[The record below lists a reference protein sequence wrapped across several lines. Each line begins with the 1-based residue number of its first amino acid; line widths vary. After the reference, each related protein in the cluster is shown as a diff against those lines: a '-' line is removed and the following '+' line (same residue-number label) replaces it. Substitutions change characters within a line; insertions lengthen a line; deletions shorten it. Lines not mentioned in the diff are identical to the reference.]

1 MMIHYRFLLEELR
14 YGGKQVLTFVV
25 CVALSIATLTA
36 LNSFRRDIH
45 GSLID
50 EARALQGGDII
61 IHAHQPISEEL
72 QGTIDTLA
80 REQDFQQQDTLEF
93 YTVALSE
100 DKDNSLFSSIKAV
113 ESSYPFF
120 GTIEIASGR
129 KLGEVLKPGRVVVA
143 QEVLERLDLAVG
155 GLLNIGDIAFEI
167 ADVVTFESMR
177 PVSFLTLGPRIFV
190 SMADVDRLGL
200 LGRGSR
206 VEHEILI
213 QLADPATADRLSE
226 SLSAV
231 AIPRV
236 ERVETAKNARSR
248 VKVFFDNLLFFLSCI
263 SILPLMLSGIG
274 MQGSLSAI
282 LYQKQ
287 NVIAVTK
294 AFGASNRYLL
304 IQYLAMVSFMG
315 ACGSVIGVIAGYLI
329 KRLFPLLFRDLL
341 PQDVGY
347 AFHPVDALEGIVLG
361 IFVVTVFTLL
371 PLHRLGAVKP
381 VMIFRHETGSEK
393 PGAAPLLAGIICGV
407 FLILLV
413 IRQIDDLKIGIFF
426 VIGLILL
433 IGTVALAASAS
444 LWLLK
449 RSTLPTLALRQAAKS
464 LYRPGNASR
473 SIVITLTSAISVL
486 LLIFLLKLNLFATF
500 IESYPENAPN
510 LFCIDIQQDQKD
522 LFQSVVGEEVVLFP
536 VIRARLLSI
545 NNTMI
550 NAEQERQR
558 KTDNLG
564 REFNLTYRETLLEDE
579 IISDGNSLFGD
590 SKSLP
595 SGVVALSVL
604 DSIAE
609 IGEIGLHDRLRFN
622 IQGVE
627 IDAQVTSIRSRTKSR
642 LYPFFYFVFD
652 SGTLEAAPQTFFAA
666 MHLPKS
672 LIPDMIT
679 AITAQLPNVS
689 TINVADMADRFGQ
702 LMKRLSVIVTFFAS
716 FSIMA
721 GCLILVSTI
730 FATRLDRIKETVY
743 YKVLGADSSIVLRI
757 LSYEHAMLALLS
769 SSMSVLFAEAAAW
782 LICRTVFDIAYQ
794 PHWYVAAL
802 TVLSSIILLVLIG
815 LASSVGI
822 IRQRPAVYLQQQ
834 NSV

>member
-1 MMIHYRFLLEELR
+1 MIINYRFLWEELR
-14 YGGKQVLTFVV
+14 YGGKQALTFVI

-61 IHAHQPISEEL
+61 VHAHQPISSEL
-72 QGTIDTLA
+72 QDTIDTLA
-80 REQDFQQQDTLEF
+80 QNQGFRQQKTLEF
-93 YTVALSE
+93 YTVALTQS
-100 DKDNSLFSSIKAV
+100 KDSSLFSSIKAV

-129 KLGEVLKPGRVVVA
+129 NLNEVLKPGSVVVA
-143 QEVLERLDLAVG
+143 QEVLERLDLAIG
-155 GLLNIGDIAFEI
+155 ELLNIGEVTLQIV
-167 ADVVTFESMR
+167 DVVKFESMR
-177 PVSFLTLGPRIFV
+177 PVSFLSLGPRIFI

-213 QLADPATADRLSE
+213 QLADPDDAHRLAEMLREVATPS
-226 SLSAV
+226 
-231 AIPRV
+231 V

-248 VKVFFDNLLFFLSCI
+248 VKIFFDNLLFFLSCI
-263 SILPLMLSGIG
+263 SILTLMLSGIG

-287 NVIAVTK
+287 KIIAVTK

-304 IQYLAMVSFMG
+304 TQYLAMVSFMG
-315 ACGSVIGVIAGYLI
+315 ACGSIIGIGVGYLI
-329 KRLFPLLFRDLL
+329 KRSFPLLFGDLL

-361 IFVVTVFTLL
+361 ILVVTVFTLL
-371 PLHRLGAVKP
+371 PLHRLGTVKP
-381 VMIFRHETGSEK
+381 VMIFRHETG
-393 PGAAPLLAGIICGV
+393 GGGRRAAPLLTGFACSV
-407 FLILLV
+407 FLCLLV
-413 IRQIDDLKIGIFF
+413 IRQIDDVKIGIFF

-433 IGTVALAASAS
+433 IGAVATVASAC

-449 RSTLPTLALRQAAKS
+449 RSTLPTLVLRQAAKS

-473 SIVITLTSAISVL
+473 SIIITLTSAISVL

-522 LFQSVVGEEVVLFP
+522 LFQAVVGEEVVLFP
-536 VIRARLLSI
+536 VVRARLLSI
-545 NNTMI
+545 NNKAI
-550 NAEQERQR
+550 NPEQERQR

-564 REFNLTYRETLLEDE
+564 REFNLTYRETLLKDE
-579 IISDGNSLFGD
+579 IFTDGFSLFDG

-595 SGVVALSVL
+595 SGVVAVSVL

-609 IGEIGLHDRLRFN
+609 IGEIDLHDRLLFN

-652 SGTLEAAPQTFFAA
+652 SSTLEAAPQTFFAA
-666 MHLPKS
+666 MHLSKD

-689 TINVADMADRFGQ
+689 TINVADMAERFGQ

-743 YKVLGADSSIVLRI
+743 YKVLGADSSFVLRV
-757 LSYEHAMLALLS
+757 LTCEHTMLAFLS
-769 SSMSVLFAEAAAW
+769 SVMAAAFAETAAW
-782 LICRTVFDIAYQ
+782 LICRNVFDIVYQ
-794 PHWYVAAL
+794 PHWHVAAL
-802 TVLSSIILLVLIG
+802 TVLFSILVLVLIG
-815 LASSVGI
+815 LASSLTI

-834 NSV
+834 NSA